1 MSKKDQSIGWTE
13 EVFEQESDDKLATQN
28 MENTNTVGCCDT
40 SFHVITSEDEFQKLL
55 EGLQTE
61 GKF

>member
-13 EVFEQESDDKLATQN
+13 EVLEQESGDKLATQN
-28 MENTNTVGCCDT
+28 MKNTNTVGCCDT
-40 SFHVITSEDEFQKLL
+40 SFHVITSEDEFQELL

>member
-13 EVFEQESDDKLATQN
+13 EVFEQENDDKLATQN
-28 MENTNTVGCCDT
+28 MENTYTVGCCDT
-40 SFHVITSEDEFQKLL
+40 SFHVITSEDEFQELL